1 MLLAKSR
8 LCSYP
13 YLLCHFI
20 ISGGSSSATSVTSG
34 STAETKPS
42 SAVLCPP
49 GPCHAYSPIESPDS
63 SKRRSFVSLG
73 NNSSNSK
80 SSSNFTGSTKSSQRS
95 QEPGCTSNLGPPLQH
110 TSQPQV
116 YNVQGHY
123 FFPDSYRLSRPYGTF
138 ILLT

>member
-1 MLLAKSR
+1 MKVPNTHGSFCHCPPCNVISQVVPMFLSI
-8 LCSYP
+8 SVG
-13 YLLCHFI
+13 HFI

-95 QEPGCTSNLGPPLQH
+95 QEPGGTSNLGPPLQH
-110 TSQPQV
+110 TVQPQV
-116 YNVQGHY
+116 YNIQGHY
-123 FFPDSYRLSRPYGTF
+123 FF
-138 ILLT
+138 